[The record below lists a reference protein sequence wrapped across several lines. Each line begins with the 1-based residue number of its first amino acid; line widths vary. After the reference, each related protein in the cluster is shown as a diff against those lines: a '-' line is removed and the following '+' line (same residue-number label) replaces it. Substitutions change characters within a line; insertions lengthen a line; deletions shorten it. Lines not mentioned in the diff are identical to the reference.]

1 MHTADSEDS
10 KQVDFS
16 VANDESECLRKM
28 CTAFNKK
35 VMESGTS
42 LVQNTYYD
50 KKVWSE
56 HLFQKGVH
64 FKISLKEN

>member
-1 MHTADSEDS
+1 
-10 KQVDFS
+10 
-16 VANDESECLRKM
+16 M